1 MCFGVGI
8 CAPRAQTMR
17 GDSPSFYT
25 LLLILFLE
33 CIVNGRIPDEVRLAI
48 AKAIKWF
55 GSVEI
60 DTQFEPTFRE
70 QQDYGRGAEI
80 QAS

>member
-1 MCFGVGI
+1 
-8 CAPRAQTMR
+8 MR

-33 CIVNGRIPDEVRLAI
+33 CIVNGRIPDKVLLAI
-48 AKAIKWF
+48 AKAMEWL
-55 GSVEI
+55 GPVEI
-60 DTQFEPTFRE
+60 DTQFEPTFLE
-70 QQDYGRGAEI
+70 HQDYGRGAEI